1 MYKLFY
7 ISGGVL
13 YYSSAVRVLVLWL
26 QRKPL
31 VVMEADEAAYGD
43 HRSGDCL
50 SAHVPQ
56 RRRRRDVA
64 DGPRRVHPYQIWLAD
79 SYVVVAQH

>member
-1 MYKLFY
+1 MGACVRCSSTLA
-7 ISGGVL
+7 L
-13 YYSSAVRVLVLWL
+13 YELWL

-56 RRRRRDVA
+56 RRRRRAVA
-64 DGPRRVHPYQIWLAD
+64 DRPRRVHPHQIWLVVD